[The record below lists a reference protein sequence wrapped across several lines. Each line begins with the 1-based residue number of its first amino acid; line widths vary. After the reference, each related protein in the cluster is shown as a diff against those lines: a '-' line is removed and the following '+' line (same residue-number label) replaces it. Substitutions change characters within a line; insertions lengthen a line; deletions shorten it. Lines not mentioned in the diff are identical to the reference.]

1 MRQYIL
7 AKVGNHYISIYVHV
21 YVYIYK
27 YTSIY
32 VCIYMYVHLISL
44 NHNLVEDQGNF
55 AMQFC
60 QLAVSGIPN
69 SLMAY
74 FMDNPTSK
82 WFG

>member
-1 MRQYIL
+1 
-7 AKVGNHYISIYVHV
+7 
-21 YVYIYK
+21 
-27 YTSIY
+27 
-32 VCIYMYVHLISL
+32 MYVHLISL
-44 NHNLVEDQGNF
+44 NHNLVEDQGNL